1 MKLKEL
7 MLSEELHL
15 KKSHELVSHAIEEK
29 IR

>member
-15 KKSHELVSHAIEEK
+15 NKLHELVSLTIVEE